1 MNANEIRFEWD
12 PVKAAGNLAKHG
24 ISFEQAMSV
33 FADPLSRSIVDPV
46 SPQGEERWITI
57 GLNPAQKL
65 LVVVHTHV
73 EISDNIVV
81 VRIISARKATKN
93 ERKQYEQEEI

>member
-1 MNANEIRFEWD
+1 MAVNEIRFEWD
-12 PVKAAGNLAKHG
+12 PAKAASNMAKHG
-24 ISFEQAMSV
+24 VSFEEAMGV
-33 FADPLSRSIVDPV
+33 FADPLSRSIIDPA
-46 SPQGEERWITI
+46 SPQDEERWITI

-73 EISDNIVV
+73 EISDNIAI

-93 ERKQYEQEEI
+93 ERKQYEQEAI